1 CASRIAHLPLS
12 RCYKVAPEWLYR
24 AVPVCHCHWAGPS
37 YVPSHFAITP
47 LAISGACAALAAP
60 RPDCPGTHL
69 HAPNRKKTAVAQ
81 TSLAP
86 RWLMLCP
93 LVFAPAKTWQHAPA
107 EYRLS
112 WRCYRCAMIQKT
124 CADHARMQ
132 TPCWQ
137 QDGAP
142 L

>member
-1 CASRIAHLPLS
+1 WAPSVLCSPYPWGAPPQAAYATHPCASRIAHLPLS

-60 RPDCPGTHL
+60 WPDCPGTHL

-81 TSLAP
+81 TSL
-86 RWLMLCP
+86 
-93 LVFAPAKTWQHAPA
+93 
-107 EYRLS
+107 
-112 WRCYRCAMIQKT
+112 
-124 CADHARMQ
+124 
-132 TPCWQ
+132 
-137 QDGAP
+137 
-142 L
+142 